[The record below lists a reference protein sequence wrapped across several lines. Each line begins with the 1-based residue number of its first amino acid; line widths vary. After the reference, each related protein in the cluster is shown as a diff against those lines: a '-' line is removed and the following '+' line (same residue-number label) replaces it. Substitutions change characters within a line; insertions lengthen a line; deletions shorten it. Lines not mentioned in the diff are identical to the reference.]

1 MKQLI
6 EFTISVRERVWG
18 FFFEFKGT
26 SGGPCR
32 ELNIEFE
39 SPSVNA
45 ACALLLL
52 LVKEVEA
59 VAEAAAEAVADADAA
74 QCSEA
79 GEESEGFTCSN
90 SHTKGQTQMGGAARA
105 HHRPLPSLAPCLCLF
120 LL

>member
-52 LVKEVEA
+52 FIEEAEAVVEAEAKA
-59 VAEAAAEAVADADAA
+59 VAEAEAVAGAA

-79 GEESEGFTCSN
+79 GKE
-90 SHTKGQTQMGGAARA
+90 R
-105 HHRPLPSLAPCLCLF
+105 
-120 LL
+120 